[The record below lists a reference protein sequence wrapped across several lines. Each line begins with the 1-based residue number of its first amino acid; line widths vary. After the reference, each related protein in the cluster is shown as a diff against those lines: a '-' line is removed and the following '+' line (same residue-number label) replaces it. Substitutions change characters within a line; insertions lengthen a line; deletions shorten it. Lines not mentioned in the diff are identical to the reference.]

1 MVRRNG
7 KKQRQIERS
16 TNKVRKKVAS
26 VMDLLPLLGQL
37 TRIAATAAAA
47 FTVFP
52 AVGGVDAVYGEIPNC
67 CSLHVTDLL

>member
-1 MVRRNG
+1 MRRNG

-37 TRIAATAAAA
+37 TRIAAAAA